1 MAKAKLSNSAFPE
14 TEMQLDERHPVFG
27 PDQIESMHKAF
38 RAVCAR
44 MNLKGAESAPIIELV
59 AIKIVELARA
69 GEFNAEKLIEG
80 VLSELGAIGNAARSR
95 SLN

>member
-1 MAKAKLSNSAFPE
+1 MP
-14 TEMQLDERHPVFG
+14 LDDRDPVFG

-38 RAVCAR
+38 RAVCSR
-44 MNLKGAESAPIIELV
+44 MQLKGTKSAPIIELV

-80 VLSELGAIGNAARSR
+80 ALSELGPIGNPARSR

>member
-1 MAKAKLSNSAFPE
+1 MP
-14 TEMQLDERHPVFG
+14 LDERDLVFG
-27 PDQIESMHKAF
+27 PDQIELMHKAF
-38 RAVCAR
+38 RVVCTR
-44 MNLKGAESAPIIELV
+44 MDLKGTKSAPIIELV

-80 VLSELGAIGNAARSR
+80 VLSELGAIGNPARSS

>member
-1 MAKAKLSNSAFPE
+1 MP
-14 TEMQLDERHPVFG
+14 LDERDLVFG

-38 RAVCAR
+38 RVVCTR
-44 MNLKGAESAPIIELV
+44 MDLKGTKSVPIIELV

-80 VLSELGAIGNAARSR
+80 VLSELGAIGNPARSS

>member
-1 MAKAKLSNSAFPE
+1 M
-14 TEMQLDERHPVFG
+14 PVDGRDLIFD

-38 RAVCAR
+38 RVVCTR
-44 MNLKGAESAPIIELV
+44 MRLKGTKSAPIIELV

-69 GEFNAEKLIEG
+69 GEFDAEKLIEG
-80 VLSELGAIGNAARSR
+80 VLSELGTTGNPARSS

>member
-1 MAKAKLSNSAFPE
+1 MP
-14 TEMQLDERHPVFG
+14 LDERDPVFG

-38 RAVCAR
+38 RVVCTR
-44 MNLKGAESAPIIELV
+44 MDLKGTKSAPIIELV

-80 VLSELGAIGNAARSR
+80 VLSELGAIGNPARSR